1 MWLTPK
7 DTKRLSTTV
16 CLLALQF
23 NAVKKQF
30 VATCKVPVADVQHS
44 AGKFDGAAVGGD
56 HDRQLAGD
64 SILAR
69 QPLLPVDDRVC
80 QDELHLPQEFY

>member
-1 MWLTPK
+1 MPLAPE

-30 VATCKVPVADVQHS
+30 VATCKVPLEV
-44 AGKFDGAAVGGD
+44 
-56 HDRQLAGD
+56 
-64 SILAR
+64 I
-69 QPLLPVDDRVC
+69 
-80 QDELHLPQEFY
+80 E